1 MEIPI
6 WGWCIIVA
14 GIIMVTVLCNLLD
27 RWCSKPLEIEED
39 GKASSSVT
47 LEKKDPVKEDGKSK
61 TNEKAQAK
69 PNNNLV

>member
-14 GIIMVTVLCNLLD
+14 AIIILAVLSNFFGRRYL
-27 RWCSKPLEIEED
+27 KPREIEED

-47 LEKKDPVKEDGKSK
+47 LEKKDPVPPVKEDGKSK
-61 TNEKAQAK
+61 TNEKAHGD
-69 PNNNLV
+69 NLV

>member
-14 GIIMVTVLCNLLD
+14 AIIILAVLSNFLGRRYL
-27 RWCSKPLEIEED
+27 KPREIEGD

-47 LEKKDPVKEDGKSK
+47 LEKKEPVPVKEDGKSK
-61 TNEKAQAK
+61 TNEKARGD
-69 PNNNLV
+69 NLV